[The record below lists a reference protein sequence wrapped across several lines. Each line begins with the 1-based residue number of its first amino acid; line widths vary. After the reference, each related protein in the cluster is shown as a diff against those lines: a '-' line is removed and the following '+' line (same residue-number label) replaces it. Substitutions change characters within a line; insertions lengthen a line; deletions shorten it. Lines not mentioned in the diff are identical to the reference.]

1 MKEINSE
8 IHAIDV
14 IQSIQTTKTPLTIII
29 ISEGNKVEKMAKIYV
44 NDRKIYHAEYENY
57 VGIEALR
64 RIIKLPI
71 KRVYIIKTNNLIKEK
86 TIDLKVDEAL
96 LNLTFQSSN
105 LPALTTFIDAN
116 TIVNEL
122 QKIGSIICILYFFES
137 DKSEIIE
144 IEYIDVAFSNKKIEI
159 ADRISEFI
167 KKFGKFIEQNETLIL
182 EREIVY
188 IFHKTISTYLVIVGK
203 NDIQIDIVRVILKK
217 II

>member
-1 MKEINSE
+1 MKEINNE

-29 ISEGNKVEKMAKIYV
+29 ISGGNKFEKMAKIYV
-44 NDRKIYHAEYENY
+44 NDRKIYHAEYESY
-57 VGIEALR
+57 VGIEALK

-105 LPALTTFIDAN
+105 LPALTTFVDAN
-116 TIVNEL
+116 SIVNEL
-122 QKIGSIICILYFFES
+122 QKIGSIICILYYFES

-144 IEYIDVAFSNKKIEI
+144 IEYIDNAFSSKKIEI

-188 IFHKTISTYLVIVGK
+188 IFHKTISTYLVIVAK